1 MVVDVELLNLELS
14 HFCVTLPWQ
23 MSQLEIKITTDAHEV
38 EAAQRLRFE
47 VFNLEM
53 KRGLRTSYGRGLD
66 VDPFDACCKHLIV
79 RELGSQE
86 IVGTY
91 RLLLGSQARRNF
103 GFYSEQ
109 EFDLRRIKALDGELL
124 ELGRTCARKDFRD
137 RALIALMWET
147 IVAYARQHNVRYIF
161 GCGSLYTTSAAEV
174 SRIFAL
180 LQKKYYAP
188 ESFRVQPLP
197 VTAFAGLTAVSEA
210 EDDAAL
216 FQRLPSLIKGYLRA
230 GAWICGPP
238 ALDSEFGTTDFFVL
252 LDFSK
257 LSADYLTRIGLA
269 GLKTSDALD

>member
-1 MVVDVELLNLELS
+1 MARFEV
-14 HFCVTLPWQ
+14 
-23 MSQLEIKITTDAHEV
+23 KITTDARDV
-38 EAAQRLRFE
+38 EAAQRLRFQ

-53 KRGLRTSYGRGLD
+53 KKGLRTSYERSLD
-66 VDPFDACCKHLIV
+66 IDRFDACCEHLIV
-79 RELGSQE
+79 RELESEE

-91 RLLLGSQARRNF
+91 RLLLGARARHNF

-109 EFDLRRIKALDGELL
+109 EFDLGRIKSLDGELL

-137 RALIALMWET
+137 RALIPLMWET
-147 IVAYARQHNVRYIF
+147 IVSYARQHNVRYIF
-161 GCGSLYTTSAAEV
+161 GCGSVYTTAAPEV

-180 LQKKYYAP
+180 LQKEFYAP
-188 ESFRVQPLP
+188 EAFRVRPLP
-197 VTAFAGLTAVSEA
+197 TTAFAGLHAPSEA
-210 EDDAAL
+210 VDDAAL

-238 ALDSEFGTTDFFVL
+238 ALDSEFGTTDFFLL

-257 LSADYLTRIGLA
+257 LGRDYLSRIGLA

>member
-1 MVVDVELLNLELS
+1 LELALDRPY
-14 HFCVTLPWQ
+14 VTLSCR
-23 MSQLEIKITTDAHEV
+23 MARLEVKITTEAHEI

-53 KRGLRTSYGRGLD
+53 KKGLETSYDRGLD
-66 VDPFDACCKHLIV
+66 IDRFDACCEHLIV

-91 RLLLGSQARRNF
+91 RLMLGSRARQNF

-109 EFDLRRIKALDGELL
+109 EFDLRRIKTLDGELL

-137 RALIALMWET
+137 RALIPLMWET
-147 IVAYARQHNVRYIF
+147 IVSYAQQHNVRYIF
-161 GCGSLYTTSAAEV
+161 GCGSLYTTSAPEV

-188 ESFRVQPLP
+188 EAFRVQPLP
-197 VTAFAGLTAVSEA
+197 ATAFAGLNAVSEA
-210 EDDAAL
+210 EGDATL

-252 LDFSK
+252 LDFCK
-257 LSADYLTRIGLA
+257 LGGDYLTRIGLA
-269 GLKTSDALD
+269 GFKMSDALD